1 MPDIEKINNVA
12 VADISKL
19 DSITFAHGQKVNNQD
34 VSLVTDNH
42 VLISDGGGA
51 FTNQSTVTF
60 ASLEQDT
67 YNHIMFQF
75 INIHTDTDDKNFRFA
90 STDGND
96 DQLTTNWYMWNEED
110 GSSDGSEYSA
120 GEDVDLDDGNPIAIL
135 QRSLGSAADE
145 SASGFLWL
153 YGLDNDNSYVKH
165 WHSRFTSKSNGN
177 PLQYG
182 TQTSGAI
189 LENGGTATEITG
201 IEFTMESGGNFDG
214 TIKLFGLAEAS

>member
-1 MPDIEKINNVA
+1 MPDIDKINNVA

-19 DSITFAHGQKVNNQD
+19 DSITFADGQKVNNQD
-34 VSLVTDNH
+34 VSLVTDAH
-42 VLISDGGGA
+42 TLISDGGGA

-60 ASLEQDT
+60 SSLAQTT
-67 YNHIMFQF
+67 YNHLMFQF

-90 STDGND
+90 STDAND
-96 DQLTTNWYMWNEED
+96 DQLTTNWYMWNTED
-110 GSSDGSEYSA
+110 GASDGTEYSA
-120 GEDVDLDDGNPIAIL
+120 TEDVELNDGNPIAIL

-165 WHSRFTSKSNGN
+165 WHSRFTSKSNGT

-182 TQTSGAI
+182 THASGAI
-189 LENGGTATEITG
+189 LENGSSATEITG

-214 TIKLFGLAEAS
+214 TIKLFGLAEA